1 MWLVIPCTAILFSV
15 IIYMAGNST
24 RYTEPFIRY
33 YSSVDLT
40 DEATV
45 ENTKIL
51 LTSPDKEKSVM
62 SIEGDCRMVLLSDEY
77 YLPLQTGMKERFE
90 RMKTKLGEAEY
101 NTAMSVSDTRNGR
114 ACQG

>member
-51 LTSPDKEKSVM
+51 LTSPDKEKV
-62 SIEGDCRMVLLSDEY
+62 GDEY
-77 YLPLQTGMKERFE
+77 
-90 RMKTKLGEAEY
+90 
-101 NTAMSVSDTRNGR
+101 
-114 ACQG
+114 